1 MYYLYLLLTF
11 FVILLLI
18 TKIYIR
24 IKFGFWAYQPVFHY
38 HNLLYWIYP
47 NGLINK
53 HLPNINKFCNFY
65 NIHTEEYNNC
75 DKKTLKEVVE
85 LLRTYYYNNKSGKY
99 LPTLESISS
108 YFTGNNGKTFISRY
122 NKYEFNELLAV
133 MTSRPLNMSLKT
145 SKTLKIYYVDYLCV
159 HSQYR
164 KKGIAPEIIQTHEYQ
179 QSHKNNSSQISLFK
193 REGKITGIVP
203 LTVYKSY
210 QFVISDILPQVLP
223 HDSMKLIEIN
233 KLNINL
239 LALFIHSQKNK
250 YDCLIIPDIGNI
262 INLINNE
269 TYKVYGIIENNKLI
283 ACYFFKDSFM
293 YYNENNSDKYDIKS
307 VEFFASITNCHH
319 DEIFIKGFSLALH
332 TYSKKINFK
341 LVTIE
346 NISNNNI
353 ILNYI
358 FRQNLI
364 IKIISPTAYFLYNYV
379 TRPILSERAFILC

>member
-1 MYYLYLLLTF
+1 
-11 FVILLLI
+11 
-18 TKIYIR
+18 
-24 IKFGFWAYQPVFHY
+24 
-38 HNLLYWIYP
+38 
-47 NGLINK
+47 
-53 HLPNINKFCNFY
+53 
-65 NIHTEEYNNC
+65 
-75 DKKTLKEVVE
+75 
-85 LLRTYYYNNKSGKY
+85 
-99 LPTLESISS
+99 
-108 YFTGNNGKTFISRY
+108 
-122 NKYEFNELLAV
+122 
-133 MTSRPLNMSLKT
+133 
-145 SKTLKIYYVDYLCV
+145 
-159 HSQYR
+159 
-164 KKGIAPEIIQTHEYQ
+164 
-179 QSHKNNSSQISLFK
+179 
-193 REGKITGIVP
+193 
-203 LTVYKSY
+203 
-210 QFVISDILPQVLP
+210 
-223 HDSMKLIEIN
+223 MKLIEIN

-239 LALFIHSQKNK
+239 LALFIHSQKDK

-358 FRQNLI
+358 FTQNLI

-379 TRPILSERAFILC
+379 SRPIPSERTFILS

>member
-11 FVILLLI
+11 FVILLVI
-18 TKIYIR
+18 TKIYIK

-38 HNLLYWIYP
+38 HNLFYWIYP
-47 NGLINK
+47 IGLINK
-53 HLPNINKFCNFY
+53 DLPNINKFCNFY
-65 NIHTEEYNNC
+65 NIHTNEFNEC
-75 DKKTLKEVVE
+75 DEKTLQEFVE
-85 LLRTYYYNNKSGKY
+85 LLRIYYYNNRSGKY

-108 YFTGNNGKTFISRY
+108 YFIGNNGKTFISIY
-122 NKYEFNELLAV
+122 NKYEFNELLGV
-133 MTSRPLNMSLKT
+133 MTSRPLNMSLKNK
-145 SKTLKIYYVDYLCV
+145 KTLKIYYVDYLCV

-239 LALFIHSQKNK
+239 LALFIHSQKDK

-293 YYNENNSDKYDIKS
+293 YYNENNTDKYDIKS

-319 DEIFIKGFSLALH
+319 NEIFIKGFSLALH
-332 TYSKKINFK
+332 TYAKKINFK

-346 NISNNNI
+346 NISSNNI

-358 FRQNLI
+358 FTQNLI

-379 TRPILSERAFILC
+379 TRPIPSERTFILS